1 MCLVPAYHAKDFV
14 DAQIVKGFLVSE
26 GLHPSIPG
34 EGLNDEFGVAARMA
48 GTTATTV
55 MVPEAELERAQ
66 VLVTEWQSREDQD
79 RPGADD

>member
-1 MCLVPAYHAKDFV
+1 MTLVPAYHAKDYV

-55 MVPEAELERAQ
+55 MVPQVELGRAQ
-66 VLVTEWQSREDQD
+66 VLVTEWKARGEEG
-79 RPGADD
+79 RPGSSD